1 MPLEMMLN
9 NQMNRR
15 RSVNREEAKPSTLGK
30 ENGIKRR
37 SFTLIPSATQ
47 IKSEKTME
55 EIERIINDR
64 MENLKAQLHLDI
76 IESTS
81 PERKIKP
88 TANQEM
94 LESLDNLF
102 AKIDEEEKKELP
114 RSVHMLNVP
123 NPKKVFA
130 SGSGLASGIIGERN
144 RFQVHTS
151 EFSGNGWL
159 SVGIQ
164 GPKRHSV
171 QESII
176 TYTGDGIYEI
186 SYVVNHPGL
195 YNISVKWA
203 QHDISNGPFLCEI
216 LLE

>member
-1 MPLEMMLN
+1 MPLDIVQN
-9 NQMNRR
+9 TQMNRR
-15 RSVNREEAKPSTLGK
+15 RSVNREEKSSTFGK
-30 ENGIKRR
+30 ENGLKRR
-37 SFTLIPSATQ
+37 SLTHVPTATQ
-47 IKSEKTME
+47 LKSEKTME
-55 EIERIINDR
+55 EIERIVHDR
-64 MENLKAQLHLDI
+64 MESLKAQLHLDA

-81 PERKIKP
+81 PDRKHKSAP
-88 TANQEM
+88 NQEM

-130 SGSGLASGIIGERN
+130 SGSGLSSGVIGERN

-151 EFSGNGWL
+151 EFSGNGFL

-171 QESII
+171 QDMII
-176 TYTGDGIYEI
+176 TYTGDGVYEI
-186 SYVVNHPGL
+186 SYIVNHPGL

-216 LLE
+216 VLE